1 MDAEHPTTCFELLR
15 QGRVVIAGLESEV
28 ARLQVQVRDLNDN
41 LKLKQQDGGH
51 RTTRREELLRRQKP
65 AKAEPQAPHT
75 SSAAAPAPRRGDTQS
90 LQRDF
95 DCLHLAAEAEAH
107 EGNLPAAGALFQAT
121 AMSSRASNKTVEAG
135 TSTEHAFQKSKS
147 STESNMVAI
156 FGTPPHFSPLAAQSR
171 TSYVDQARAPQSR
184 TTSQRTDANGAAPA
198 GASRSL
204 GRTDASGAAPAGA
217 TQTFREMMVK
227 RMMTTPDAPP
237 TPMDFRA
244 FKSFARVQA
253 RPVRTFTTAPV
264 DGGEVLAHRYKAVW
278 GIATGSCQATG
289 DDEDTKDTGSDA
301 DGSSPRRSPVRAGGQ
316 TTVEH
321 KGRRQVVPIWE

>member
-1 MDAEHPTTCFELLR
+1 MRDADIGCSLGASDALTTARLQGDPAAAALLLQLQEYIHSLGFNLLLVIQLLTIIGLVALAIWVRENIANIRNKDMDAEHPTTCFELLR

-95 DCLHLAAEAEAH
+95 DCLHLAAEVGAH
-107 EGNLPAAGALFQAT
+107 EGNLPAAVALFQAT
-121 AMSSRASNKTVEAG
+121 ARSSSASNNTVEAG
-135 TSTEHAFQKSKS
+135 TSTEHAFEKSKS
-147 STESNMVAI
+147 SESFENMVAT
-156 FGTPPHFSPLAAQSR
+156 FGTPPHLPPMAAPSS
-171 TSYVDQARAPQSR
+171 TPYVDQARAPQSR
-184 TTSQRTDANGAAPA
+184 TTRTSQRTEANGAAPA
-198 GASRSL
+198 GASL

-227 RMMTTPDAPP
+227 RMMSTPDAPP
-237 TPMDFRA
+237 TPMN
-244 FKSFARVQA
+244 FKRFARV
-253 RPVRTFTTAPV
+253 
-264 DGGEVLAHRYKAVW
+264 H
-278 GIATGSCQATG
+278 
-289 DDEDTKDTGSDA
+289 
-301 DGSSPRRSPVRAGGQ
+301 
-316 TTVEH
+316 
-321 KGRRQVVPIWE
+321 